1 MGIIFF
7 STLLSSCERFQ
18 RGTASSLGF
27 TSRFD
32 QQVCRRS
39 NDNYGYFGQ
48 ANKIE
53 NTGPVIFSGIADDE
67 VGEVEDN
74 DDENS
79 DDTATWAELLD
90 TVLWMF

>member
-1 MGIIFF
+1 M
-7 STLLSSCERFQ
+7 
-18 RGTASSLGF
+18 GF

-32 QQVCRRS
+32 QQVCQRS

-90 TVLWMF
+90 TVLWLF